1 MDFIIIS
8 AVAMAASLLTLFS
21 GFGLGTLL
29 MPIVALFFP
38 IEIAV
43 TITAIVHFANNAFK
57 IFLVGKHADL
67 SVILKFGIPA
77 VFFALLGALLLTK
90 LSDTN
95 SVVNYQLLSYE
106 FSTSMMKMIV
116 GGLILLLVVIEL
128 MPFFKSLAINKK
140 YLPFGGVL
148 SGFLGGLS
156 GHQGAFRS
164 MFLLKA
170 GLSKEQFVATGVIL
184 AVLVDINRLA
194 IYGWHFGSTENTVNW
209 WLVLSACL
217 SAFIGAYFGK
227 KLLTKVTIELVQKFV
242 SALLVFIGLGLIT
255 GSI

>member
-57 IFLVGKHADL
+57 VLLVGSKVNIPVL
-67 SVILKFGIPA
+67 VKFGVPA
-77 VFFALLGALLLTK
+77 VIFSFIGALLLTN
-90 LSDTN
+90 LSNTQ
-95 SVVNYQLLSYE
+95 SIIQYSLLSYE
-106 FSTSMMKMIV
+106 FSVSLVNLIV
-116 GGLILLLVVIEL
+116 GLLILLLVGVEL
-128 MPFFKSLAINKK
+128 LPFFANLAINKK

-184 AVLVDINRLA
+184 AVMVDVSRLS
-194 IYGWHFGSTENTVNW
+194 IYGWHFSDTSNSVNW
-209 WLVLSACL
+209 LLVASACI

-227 KLLTKVTIELVQKFV
+227 KLLTKITITTIQKLV
-242 SALLVFIGLGLIT
+242 SLLLIIIGLCLIT
-255 GSI
+255 GVI

>member
-8 AVAMAASLLTLFS
+8 AVAMTASLLTLFS

-29 MPIVALFFP
+29 MPVVALFFP

-57 IFLVGKHADL
+57 VLLVGRKVNMAVL
-67 SVILKFGIPA
+67 LRFGIPA
-77 VFFALLGALLLTK
+77 VIFSFIGAFLLTG
-90 LSDTN
+90 LSDTKSTISYSLLEYDF
-95 SVVNYQLLSYE
+95 SVGLMNFV
-106 FSTSMMKMIV
+106 V
-116 GGLILLLVVIEL
+116 GVLILLLVIIEL
-128 MPFFKSLAINKK
+128 LPFFAKLAIDKK
-140 YLPFGGVL
+140 YLPFGGII

-164 MFLLKA
+164 MFLVKA

-184 AVLVDINRLA
+184 AVLVDVSRLS
-194 IYGWHFGSTENTVNW
+194 IYGWHFSDTGDSINW
-209 WLVLSACL
+209 LLVASACV

-227 KLLTKVTIELVQKFV
+227 KLLTKVTINTVQKLV
-242 SALLVFIGLGLIT
+242 SLLLVIIGIGLVT
-255 GSI
+255 GKI

>member
-29 MPIVALFFP
+29 MPIVAIFFP

-57 IFLVGKHADL
+57 VFLVGKNVEL
-67 SVILKFGIPA
+67 SVTLKFGLPA
-77 VFFALLGALLLTK
+77 VFFSLLGALALVNM
-90 LSDTN
+90 SDTN
-95 SVVNYQLLSYE
+95 SVVSYQFLSYE
-106 FSTSMMKMIV
+106 FTTSAMKMIV
-116 GGLILLLVVIEL
+116 GSLILFLVGVEL
-128 MPFFKSLAINKK
+128 MPFFKSLTIHKK
-140 YLPFGGVL
+140 YLPFGGAL

-170 GLSKEQFVATGVIL
+170 GLSKEQFVATGIIL
-184 AVLVDINRLA
+184 AILVDINRLV
-194 IYGWHFGSTENTVNW
+194 IYGWHFGSTESTVNW

-217 SAFIGAYFGK
+217 SAFVGAYFGK
-227 KLLTKVTIELVQKFV
+227 KLLTKVTIEIIQKFV
-242 SALLVFIGLGLIT
+242 SVLLVVIGLGLIS
-255 GSI
+255 GVI

>member
-38 IEIAV
+38 IEVAV

-57 IFLVGKHADL
+57 VLIVGRNADT
-67 SVILKFGIPA
+67 SVLMRFGIPA
-77 VFFALLGALLLTK
+77 IIFAFIGAFLLTRLSNTQEAITYTLLGY
-90 LSDTN
+90 DF
-95 SVVNYQLLSYE
+95 SVGLIN
-106 FSTSMMKMIV
+106 FIV
-116 GGLILLLVVIEL
+116 GALILLLVAIEL
-128 MPFFKSLAINKK
+128 LPFFARLSIDKK
-140 YLPFGGVL
+140 YLPVGGTL

-170 GLSKEQFVATGVIL
+170 GLTKEQFVATGVLL
-184 AVLVDINRLA
+184 AVFVDLSRLSVYGFHFTGGQQDIN
-194 IYGWHFGSTENTVNW
+194 
-209 WLVLSACL
+209 WLLVASACI
-217 SAFIGAYFGK
+217 SAFVGAYFGK
-227 KLLTKVTIELVQKFV
+227 KLLTKVTIGVVQKLV
-242 SALLVFIGLGLIT
+242 SLLLIVIGLGLIT
-255 GSI
+255 GKL

>member
-38 IEIAV
+38 IDVAV

-57 IFLVGKHADL
+57 VFLVGSKVNT
-67 SVILKFGIPA
+67 SVLMRFGVPA
-77 VFFALLGALLLTK
+77 VIFAFIGAFILTGLSSNNSHIEYGLFGYDISVNLMNFVVGLLILFLVAVELLPFFAK
-90 LSDTN
+90 LSID
-95 SVVNYQLLSYE
+95 
-106 FSTSMMKMIV
+106 
-116 GGLILLLVVIEL
+116 
-128 MPFFKSLAINKK
+128 KK
-140 YLPFGGVL
+140 YLPFGGML

-170 GLSKEQFVATGVIL
+170 GLSKEQFVATGVML
-184 AVLVDINRLA
+184 AVLVDISRLS
-194 IYGWHFGSTENTVNW
+194 IYGWHYSDTSQAINW
-209 WLVLSACL
+209 ALVTSACV

-227 KLLTKVTIELVQKFV
+227 KLLTKVTISSIQKLV
-242 SALLVFIGLGLIT
+242 SGLLILIGLGLIT
-255 GSI
+255 GQL

>member
-1 MDFIIIS
+1 MDFLIIS

-38 IEIAV
+38 IEVAV

-57 IFLVGKHADL
+57 VLLVGSKVNVPVL
-67 SVILKFGIPA
+67 LKFGVPA
-77 VFFALLGALLLTK
+77 VLFSFLGALLLMN
-90 LSDTN
+90 LSGIDSLIN
-95 SVVNYQLLSYE
+95 YSLFSYDFSVSLMS
-106 FSTSMMKMIV
+106 FIV
-116 GGLILLLVVIEL
+116 GFLILVLVAIEL
-128 MPFFKSLAINKK
+128 LPFFSNLSIDKK
-140 YLPFGGVL
+140 YLPFGGIL

-184 AVLVDINRLA
+184 AVMVDISRLS
-194 IYGWHFGSTENTVNW
+194 IYGWHFGDTNNSVNW
-209 WLVLSACL
+209 LLVASACL

-227 KLLTKVTIELVQKFV
+227 KLLTKVTIATVQKLV
-242 SALLVFIGLGLIT
+242 SLLLIVIGLGLVT
-255 GSI
+255 GHI

>member
-38 IEIAV
+38 IDVAV

-57 IFLVGKHADL
+57 VFLVGSKVNT
-67 SVILKFGIPA
+67 SVLMRFGVPA
-77 VFFALLGALLLTK
+77 VIFAFIGAFILTSLSSNNSHIEYDLLGYDISVNLMNFVVGLLILFLVAVELLPFFAE
-90 LSDTN
+90 LSID
-95 SVVNYQLLSYE
+95 
-106 FSTSMMKMIV
+106 
-116 GGLILLLVVIEL
+116 
-128 MPFFKSLAINKK
+128 KK
-140 YLPFGGVL
+140 YLPFGGML

-170 GLSKEQFVATGVIL
+170 GLSKEQFVATGVML
-184 AVLVDINRLA
+184 AVLVDISRLS
-194 IYGWHFGSTENTVNW
+194 IYGWHYSDTSQAINW
-209 WLVLSACL
+209 ALVTSACV

-227 KLLTKVTIELVQKFV
+227 KLLTKVTISSIQKLV
-242 SALLVFIGLGLIT
+242 SGLLILIGLGLIT
-255 GSI
+255 GQL